1 MAVLQRKFPEGRRFT
16 AAELVGR
23 QIRIEGSAPKGGMQ
37 PAGHNMMVFADG
49 EVVNNVCK
57 LELSIEPDAVVE
69 AKVTLYR
76 FDPVTKEEL
85 HPPEVAVLRN
95 NIEVSFSAIASEV
108 Q

>member
-1 MAVLQRKFPEGRRFT
+1 MAVLQRESPEGRNFT
-16 AAELVGR
+16 ADELIGR
-23 QIRIEGSAPKGGMQ
+23 QIRIEGTMPKRGM
-37 PAGHNMMVFADG
+37 PPTGHDMMVFADG
-49 EVVNNVCK
+49 EVVSNACR

-85 HPPEVAVLRN
+85 HPPEVVVLRN

-108 Q
+108 H